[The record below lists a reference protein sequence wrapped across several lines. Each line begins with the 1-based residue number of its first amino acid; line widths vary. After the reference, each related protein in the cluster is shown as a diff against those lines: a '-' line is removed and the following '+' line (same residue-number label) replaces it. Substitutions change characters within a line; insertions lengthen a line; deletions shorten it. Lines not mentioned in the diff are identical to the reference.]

1 MSDLEPPTYRVT
13 LLLADAAQ
21 VSDGKLYVLGG
32 GLRVIGPNPQPAAI
46 AMLIEVP
53 WDRANVRHE
62 WKLELLSEDG
72 MPIMHGERPVIVGGE
87 FGRTP
92 MSQQKSNDDKPNAQP
107 GRDHHKDAF
116 CVWMAGGGVKRGAT
130 YGETDDF
137 GFNIV
142 RDPMHVNDYHATL
155 LHLLGLDHEKLT
167 FKFQGRNF
175 RLTDVAGKVA
185 KPILA

>member
-53 WDRANVRHE
+53 WDQANLRHE

-72 MPIMHGERPVIVGGE
+72 MPVMAGERPVIVGGNFE
-87 FGRTP
+87 AGRPAGLSPGSSLIVPMAINFSALPAKAGAAYTWRLAIDGTSEPDWRLSFG
-92 MSQQKSNDDKPNAQP
+92 
-107 GRDHHKDAF
+107 GR
-116 CVWMAGGGVKRGAT
+116 
-130 YGETDDF
+130 
-137 GFNIV
+137 
-142 RDPMHVNDYHATL
+142 
-155 LHLLGLDHEKLT
+155 
-167 FKFQGRNF
+167 
-175 RLTDVAGKVA
+175 A
-185 KPILA
+185 KP